1 MPFTCTVDACT
12 GTGAAALAFQT
23 LQNLINQANKK
34 LAGTSYMG
42 TLMAIPVDGRI
53 TAGTLKA
60 YLPISRA
67 VGGKLAIFDFTP
79 DIKFLATNAATFARE
94 IAQWLGITW
103 VEATATVPGH
113 WERLRA
119 GQLSVIPTAI
129 SAPAPTRPVAPLPL
143 PQPQPQPQPQPAP
156 APAPPSEAPPVR
168 VDVGPTTVIA
178 PPPPTA
184 TPPEQFP
191 GSQPPPQSQRFKG
204 CIARFNKTRKTF
216 SIYCPLNAAPQ
227 GFGLADEYFKCLYGN
242 CNGLGADAVTPP
254 VPAGFNPTPVVV
266 TTALPGEGEVA
277 AGEEKD
283 KFFRLKN
290 PAMWALIAGTAVVV
304 GGGSYWFIRRRKR
317 AA

>member
-1 MPFTCTVDACT
+1 VQAFDKRR
-12 GTGAAALAFQT
+12 GKWRLALT
-23 LQNLINQANKK
+23 
-34 LAGTSYMG
+34 
-42 TLMAIPVDGRI
+42 
-53 TAGTLKA
+53 
-60 YLPISRA
+60 
-67 VGGKLAIFDFTP
+67 
-79 DIKFLATNAATFARE
+79 
-94 IAQWLGITW
+94 
-103 VEATATVPGH
+103 VEAFKALPPQASPIAVAQVSRPPASGFGFGEFGTVVLPP
-113 WERLRA
+113 R
-119 GQLSVIPTAI
+119 GQTHIVVGETD
-129 SAPAPTRPVAPLPL
+129 APTPNV
-143 PQPQPQPQPQPAP
+143 PQVDESAFTVVVGEASQPPQAGV
-156 APAPPSEAPPVR
+156 PPVR
-168 VDVGPTTVIA
+168 VDVGPTTVVA
-178 PPPPTA
+178 PPPTVVAPPPTA

-290 PAMWALIAGTAVVV
+290 PAMWALFAGTAIVV